1 MNGLDYIPTESFRC
15 MAAVDRSD
23 WVAIRVILA
32 CVQSTAV
39 IRAFGMSILRILRR
53 SSDIRKLLLAHTRAV
68 RSMEV
73 W

>member
-23 WVAIRVILA
+23 WAAIRVILA